1 MEAYGGR
8 GTSVRTIICDLARDQ
23 LVATGT
29 PFDEAI
35 CREEL
40 LAASDCLG
48 CFGCWVRTPGAC
60 VVPDALGELPSLL
73 ARTDELWL
81 FSANAFG
88 GLSPLVKRALDRSI
102 GYLHP
107 GFRVTGNELHHRMRA
122 ERALSLRVWL
132 YGPSTAAERACLGR
146 IAAANAVNLGARLE
160 AVRFPTGW
168 RGAGGEKDG
177 PVAQTPGT
185 RANRADA
192 LPRRVALVN
201 ASPRGAGSAT
211 AHLLGDLAE
220 ALAVY
225 ARRARMEAP
234 ELVDV
239 PCPRAGAA
247 GAEGLAGCDAVL
259 LGYPL
264 HVDALPSGLVDLLVR
279 WQGSVTPRT
288 RVYALANMG
297 FFEPEQILPSF
308 SVIEN
313 FCAAT
318 GARWMGGVAVG
329 GGGMTLA
336 TAGSPRMG
344 MLRRPVSEAVDRL
357 IAAIR
362 SGTAAGED
370 LVRPAVP
377 RAIYRL
383 AAEAHWR
390 RLARESGANLD
401 AAPWL

>member
-1 MEAYGGR
+1 M
-8 GTSVRTIICDLARDQ
+8 RTIICDLARDQ
-23 LVATGT
+23 LAATGA

-73 ARTDELWL
+73 ARTDKLWL

-107 GFRVTGNELHHRMRA
+107 GFRVTGGELHHRMRT

-160 AVRFPTGW
+160 AVRFPKDW

-177 PVAQTPGT
+177 PVAEAPGP
-185 RANRADA
+185 RASR
-192 LPRRVALVN
+192 VN
-201 ASPRGAGSAT
+201 ALGRSAALGSAGPRGAGSAT

-239 PCPRAGAA
+239 PCPRTRAA
-247 GAEGLAGCDAVL
+247 DAEELAGCDTVL

-264 HVDALPSGLVDLLVR
+264 YVDALPSGLVDLLVQWR
-279 WQGSVTPRT
+279 GSVAPGT

-308 SVIEN
+308 SVIES
-313 FCAAT
+313 FCAAA
-318 GARWMGGVAVG
+318 GAHWMGGVAVG
-329 GGGMTLA
+329 GGGMTLP
-336 TAGSPRMG
+336 TAGTPRMG
-344 MLRRPVSEAVDRL
+344 MLRRPVSEALDRL

-377 RAIYRL
+377 RVAYRL
-383 AAEAHWR
+383 AAEAQWR
-390 RLARESGANLD
+390 RMARESGADLD

>member
-1 MEAYGGR
+1 M
-8 GTSVRTIICDLARDQ
+8 RTIICDLTRDQ
-23 LVATGT
+23 LAATGA
-29 PFDEAI
+29 PFDEAV

-40 LAASDCLG
+40 LAARDCTG
-48 CFGCWVRTPGAC
+48 CFGCWVRTPGRC
-60 VVPDALGELPSLL
+60 VLPDSLRDLPSLV

-107 GFRVTGNELHHRMRA
+107 GFRVVGGELHHRMRSDH
-122 ERALSLRVWL
+122 ALALRVWL
-132 YGPSTAAERACLGR
+132 YGPSTGAERLCLGR
-146 IAAANAVNLGARLE
+146 IAEANAVNLGARLGG
-160 AVRFPTGW
+160 VRFPGSW
-168 RGAGGEKDG
+168 RDAGGEKDG
-177 PVAQTPGT
+177 SPVTTPEPGPS
-185 RANRADA
+185 RAGA
-192 LPRRVALVN
+192 LPRRVALVS
-201 ASPRGAGSAT
+201 ASPRGNGSAT

-220 ALAVY
+220 ALGVY
-225 ARRARMEAP
+225 ARMASMDAP

-239 PCPRAGAA
+239 SCPRAGAA
-247 GAEGLAGCDAVL
+247 GAEELAGCDTVL

-264 HVDALPSGLVDLLVR
+264 YVDALPSGLVDLLVR
-279 WQGSVTPRT
+279 WQESIVPGT

-297 FFEPEQILPSF
+297 FYEPEQILPSF

-313 FCAAT
+313 FCAAA

-336 TAGSPRMG
+336 TAGTPRMG

-377 RAIYRL
+377 RAVYRL
-383 AAEAHWR
+383 AAEARWR
-390 RLARESGANLD
+390 RLARESGADLD